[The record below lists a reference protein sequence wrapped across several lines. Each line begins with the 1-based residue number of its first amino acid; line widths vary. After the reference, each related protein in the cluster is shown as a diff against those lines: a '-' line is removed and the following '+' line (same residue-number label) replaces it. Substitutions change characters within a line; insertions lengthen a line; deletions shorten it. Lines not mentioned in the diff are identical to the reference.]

1 MNFITKEATMSQA
14 IKTQQALAV
23 AFMADRINKGYVK
36 ETRRFSE
43 DVPTVFSNKE
53 IVKFYFTEEH
63 NFDIVKNHPV
73 TQAHEQF
80 AEYMI
85 QYV

>member
-1 MNFITKEATMSQA
+1 MPIS
-14 IKTQQALAV
+14 V
-23 AFMADRINKGYVK
+23 GGGIN
-36 ETRRFSE
+36 
-43 DVPTVFSNKE
+43 
-53 IVKFYFTEEH
+53 